1 MRTRSAIVWMYCCM
15 GLSLIAATS
24 AHRPDHTGPGNFKI
38 IFFLDPECPVSNA
51 YMREIKSIHA
61 DYAKRGIA
69 FEAVFPVATVRREDI
84 REFLLKY
91 QPTIPGYQDPGLHK
105 VKRYQATTMPEAVL
119 INSNGE
125 ILYRGAIDNWYYA
138 LGKNRAKATE
148 LYLRNAIEAA
158 LNGEMIIKS
167 RTEAIGCLIN
177 Q

>member
-1 MRTRSAIVWMYCCM
+1 MKTRSAIVWMLCCI
-15 GLSLIAATS
+15 GFALAATTS
-24 AHRPDHTGPGNFKI
+24 AHRSAHAGPGSFKV

-51 YMREIKSIHA
+51 YMREIKSIHS
-61 DYAKRGIA
+61 DYAKRGVA
-69 FEAVFPVATVRREDI
+69 FEAVFPVPTVNREDI
-84 REFLLKY
+84 RQFLLKY
-91 QPTIPGYQDPGLHK
+91 QATIPGYQDAGLQK

-119 INSNGE
+119 VNANGE

-148 LYLRNAIEAA
+148 LYLRNAIEAV
-158 LNGEMIIKS
+158 LNGEMVVKS

>member
-1 MRTRSAIVWMYCCM
+1 MRVGSAIVGILCCISSYFAM
-15 GLSLIAATS
+15 AA
-24 AHRPDHTGPGNFKI
+24 PPNLKI

-69 FEAVFPVATVRREDI
+69 FEAVFPVPTVNRDEI
-84 REFLLKY
+84 RQFLLKY
-91 QPTIPGYQDPGLHK
+91 QTAMPGYQDPGLQK
-105 VKRYQATTMPEAVL
+105 VKRYQATVMPEAVL
-119 INSNGE
+119 VNSNGE

-138 LGKNRAKATE
+138 LGKNRARATE

-158 LNGEMIIKS
+158 INGEVIVKS
-167 RTEAIGCLIN
+167 KTDAIGCLIN

>member
-1 MRTRSAIVWMYCCM
+1 MKTRSVIVWMFCWISL
-15 GLSLIAATS
+15 GLMAVTNAKRLVHA
-24 AHRPDHTGPGNFKI
+24 GPGNLKVI
-38 IFFLDPECPVSNA
+38 LFLDPECPVSNA
-51 YMREIKSIHA
+51 YMREIKSIYA
-61 DYAKRGIA
+61 DYVKRGIA
-69 FEAVFPVATVRREDI
+69 FEAVFPVPAVKRNDI
-84 REFLLKY
+84 RAFLTKY
-91 QPTIPGYQDPGLHK
+91 QTNIPGYQDPGLQK

-119 INSNGE
+119 TNANGE

-158 LNGEMIIKS
+158 LNGEMIIRS